1 MANNTISFRN
11 TELFDKGAIAESMPY
26 IKNGLTYKSNNTSI
40 HPRDE
45 AGNIVF
51 QENSETNPLLIIEPV
66 TPNISTKSV
75 LRVVDTSFQYFKF
88 PVAASI
94 DAVEI
99 VTSDLELDLTDID
112 FDTIYARYKPAT
124 DLTVASGSIYSG
136 ILMDGVV
143 DGLPQTNTNCYTV
156 SKEAKNSGKD
166 LRFRIQLTHQFNGP
180 SPNNES
186 TLYFSIIKV
195 GPNTALNRRWR
206 EPFASSRVL
215 PTIDFNSKI
224 QSIATTMR
232 DICYDPAFEGSNRD
246 PWVDYYRYF
255 NPNAEV
261 NGWNTLSTQTRLSGN
276 QLDAIDY
283 VLTRDAKKVPKTTE
297 ESFKTKRNLLK
308 SNLADYNLSISED
321 SNSYGFINLNTI
333 QTVNIDETIKNS
345 DFEIGDIFQIGQK
358 AGHSGHTILNNQTY
372 WVITD
377 ASKTVDEW
385 NQEIIE

>member
-136 ILMDGVV
+136 ILMDEVV
-143 DGLPQTNTNCYTV
+143 EGLPQTDTNCYTV

-166 LRFRIQLTHQFNGP
+166 LRFRVKIAHNFNSSETYGTIYWSIMKTGP
-180 SPNNES
+180 D
-186 TLYFSIIKV
+186 TGGLI
-195 GPNTALNRRWR
+195 RDWR
-206 EPFASSRVL
+206 SGFASSTTVS
-215 PTIDFNSKI
+215 PTYNAIKDVNAKAWMALTDQRKKGNQFRQPYYNWSTNFQSDAAQTITPIDI
-224 QSIATTMR
+224 SI
-232 DICYDPAFEGSNRD
+232 
-246 PWVDYYRYF
+246 
-255 NPNAEV
+255 
-261 NGWNTLSTQTRLSGN
+261 TRLTGT
-276 QLDAIDY
+276 QLDIINKILELDPKSVPDDDETTYKAKQANLQTALDTY
-283 VLTRDAKKVPKTTE
+283 NESLRDSEPIYGSILQYTTQ
-297 ESFKTKRNLLK
+297 
-308 SNLADYNLSISED
+308 
-321 SNSYGFINLNTI
+321 NTY
-333 QTVNIDETIKNS
+333 IDETISNS
-345 DFEIGDIFQIGQK
+345 DFEIGDIFQIGVFTK
-358 AGHSGHTILNNQTY
+358 NTGHIILNNQTY